1 MTPVTIDMFL
11 FPEIILFLNKLNK
24 DILCIRKQTT
34 FNTLLFTFY
43 ITPDIK
49 IVLQCEFNATSHL
62 QRVIVSFEFDVL
74 FI

>member
-34 FNTLLFTFY
+34 FNTLLFTF
-43 ITPDIK
+43 T
-49 IVLQCEFNATSHL
+49 LHL
-62 QRVIVSFEFDVL
+62 ILKSYYNVNLMLHLIYSV
-74 FI
+74 